1 MGRRKGDGRA
11 KALVAVRSLLARLS
25 DLLGSEQANGE
36 GPRYDSWEDAETAY
50 LEAHL
55 PGLGGGEI
63 DIAVAGDK
71 VFVRVAID
79 RQT

>member
-1 MGRRKGDGRA
+1 
-11 KALVAVRSLLARLS
+11 L
-25 DLLGSEQANGE
+25 DLLGSDQTNGE
-36 GPRYDSWEDAETAY
+36 GPHYDSWEDAENAY

-79 RQT
+79 RQA

>member
-1 MGRRKGDGRA
+1 MDRRKGDRRT
-11 KALVAVRSLLARLS
+11 KALVSVRSLLVHLS

-36 GPRYDSWEDAETAY
+36 GPRYDSWEDAENAY
-50 LEAHL
+50 LEALL

-63 DIAVAGDK
+63 DITVAGDK
-71 VFVRVAID
+71 VFVRVAVD

>member
-11 KALVAVRSLLARLS
+11 KALVAVRSLLTRLS
-25 DLLGSEQANGE
+25 DLLGSDQADGE
-36 GPRYDSWEDAETAY
+36 GPRYDSWEDAENAY

-79 RQT
+79 RQA